1 MSRWSW
7 PLAARPLSTASKLD
21 AGLQPERTTMSW
33 SRTCLALVVVSAVF
47 LRWLPHYGASLLVLP
62 LVTVAA
68 AMLIAVSQ
76 RSRTRRGVQGIEADR
91 LAADPLAVV
100 LLVGLSLS
108 LGIAGVAFVLAAP

>member
-1 MSRWSW
+1 
-7 PLAARPLSTASKLD
+7 
-21 AGLQPERTTMSW
+21 MSW

-62 LVTVAA
+62 LLTVAA
-68 AMLIAVSQ
+68 AVLIAVSQ

-91 LAADPLAVV
+91 LAADPLPVV

>member
-1 MSRWSW
+1 
-7 PLAARPLSTASKLD
+7 
-21 AGLQPERTTMSW
+21 MSW

-47 LRWLPHYGASLLVLP
+47 LRWLPHYSASLLVLP

-68 AMLIAVSQ
+68 AVLIAVSQ

-91 LAADPLAVV
+91 LAADPLPVV